1 MVEILGKI
9 LNAPDVEYG
18 LFEYFNPLI
27 IGIDI
32 YMMNN
37 ITPIDI

>member
-1 MVEILGKI
+1 MGEIWGKFWTPP
-9 LNAPDVEYG
+9 NVEYG